1 MHFPM
6 TRRIAIIITMTT
18 TAIAP
23 PTPPAITYVLS
34 GRKRLIVTPSSQNL
48 QESLLFSVS
57 EGEGVD
63 VTVDVGA
70 NDVETLVL

>member
-6 TRRIAIIITMTT
+6 TRRIAIIII

-34 GRKRLIVTPSSQNL
+34 GRKRLLVTPSSQNL
-48 QESLLFSVS
+48 LENLLFSVS

-70 NDVETLVL
+70 NGVETLVV